1 MDWEAFLE
9 KFNGQRIN
17 LMGQSKGSQRVKH
30 DWACT
35 HTHIHTH
42 IYKHIYD
49 FHTNA
54 NMLYIFFLILLFKSL
69 WNTIEIISYQY
80 HRSVLFLLVVRVFC
94 CMNIPYIKNNPSLM
108 IIDVSFQS
116 FYYYNDVV
124 SIFVHLLFNKSWKW
138 EGKLLGQKICE
149 FYIWVE
155 IVKFPM
161 PEIIPIHTPY
171 NEWLL
176 LLLLLSCFS
185 HVGLCA
191 TP

>member
-1 MDWEAFLE
+1 M
-9 KFNGQRIN
+9 
-17 LMGQSKGSQRVKH
+17 H
-30 DWACT
+30 T
-35 HTHIHTH
+35 HTHIY
-42 IYKHIYD
+42 ISI
-49 FHTNA
+49 FMIFIQ
-54 NMLYIFFLILLFKSL
+54 MLVCFIFSFSFCFLKVC
-69 WNTIEIISYQY
+69 EIISYQY

-108 IIDVSFQS
+108 TIDVSFQS

-176 LLLLLSCFS
+176 LLLLLSRFN
-185 HVGLCA
+185 HVWLCA